1 MGTGRKGSAGG
12 EDGTKRGRGLSCL
25 IMVGLIVGL
34 FVVPGVGKGQWG
46 PEVWRWA
53 GISWP
58 GGVYGFAVAAGLA
71 VPLLAVLF
79 FLCVCKAVEPWELGL
94 RRFAWGVGA
103 VVCIV
108 ILEVLFG
115 AIPETW
121 PFGGGRRGSP
131 GGTDTSR
138 RYSALWVT
146 GLAATL
152 VGVPLTMAFVR
163 VYDRLFPPRA
173 SANCSDAAS

>member
-1 MGTGRKGSAGG
+1 MGKASADGKGGP
-12 EDGTKRGRGLSCL
+12 KRQRGLSCL
-25 IMVGLIVGL
+25 IMVGLILGL
-34 FVVPGVGKGQWG
+34 FVVPGWGKGQWG

-53 GISWP
+53 GTSWP
-58 GGVYGFAVAAGLA
+58 GGAYGFAVAAGLA
-71 VPLLAVLF
+71 VPLLAVFF
-79 FLCVCKAVEPWELGL
+79 FLCVSKAVEPWESRL
-94 RRFAWGVGA
+94 RRCAWGVGA
-103 VVCIV
+103 VVCVV

-146 GLAATL
+146 GFAATL

-173 SANCSDAAS
+173 PTNRSGATS

>member
-1 MGTGRKGSAGG
+1 
-12 EDGTKRGRGLSCL
+12 
-25 IMVGLIVGL
+25 MVGLILGL

-53 GISWP
+53 GTSWP
-58 GGVYGFAVAAGLA
+58 GGAYGFAVAVGLA
-71 VPLLAVLF
+71 VPLLAVVFL
-79 FLCVCKAVEPWELGL
+79 LCVSKAVELWEPGL
-94 RRFAWGVGA
+94 RRFTWGVGA

-108 ILEVLFG
+108 VLEVLFG
-115 AIPETW
+115 AILETW

-138 RYSALWVT
+138 RYPALWVT

-152 VGVPLTMAFVR
+152 VGVPLAKLFIR
-163 VYDRLFPPRA
+163 VYDRLFPPHAR
-173 SANCSDAAS
+173 SEPSRP